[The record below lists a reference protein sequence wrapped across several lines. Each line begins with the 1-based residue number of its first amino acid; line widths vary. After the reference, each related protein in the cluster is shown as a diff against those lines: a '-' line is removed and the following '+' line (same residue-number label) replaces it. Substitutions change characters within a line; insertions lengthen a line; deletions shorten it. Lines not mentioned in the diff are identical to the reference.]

1 MATLKKY
8 LIKLGLAG
16 LTALALVEKGR
27 NLVAMLTGNATYI
40 TLAPK
45 LPAIALACDALEAAS
60 KHVLFFG
67 GRIAYDDKREKEKE
81 LRTLIVDLAQE
92 VQVLSGGSKANIL
105 SAGFE
110 VRKSAEPVTH
120 LDQPQDLRAR
130 LTGYV
135 GRVALDWEVV
145 RGTRYYEVWM
155 VMGDPITGT
164 WQQVGTSGKSRF
176 VVENLVPGTYYSFR
190 VNAVGA
196 RTESIFSDL
205 ATLMAA

>member
-1 MATLKKY
+1 
-8 LIKLGLAG
+8 
-16 LTALALVEKGR
+16 
-27 NLVAMLTGNATYI
+27 
-40 TLAPK
+40 
-45 LPAIALACDALEAAS
+45 LEAAS

-67 GRIAYDDKREKEKE
+67 GRIAYEDKHEKDTA
-81 LRTLIVDLAQE
+81 LRSLIVDLAQE
-92 VQVLSGGSKANIL
+92 VQVLSEGDRAKIL

-110 VRKSAEPVTH
+110 VRKSPEPINH
-120 LDQPQDLRAR
+120 LAQPQDLRAR
-130 LTGYV
+130 LTGYA